1 METLLHFGQKSII
14 FFVSKSSLG
23 RLRSN
28 SAVSFLNSFEK
39 CSKKCK
45 SYTMDGILLLE
56 IHSHSD
62 TRNLGLLK
70 RVWKLTHIVH
80 IVVFILV
87 FPSSFFCNYH
97 LEWAIL
103 TLNYQSL
110 YKLSCQIIYHV
121 TYLLKFV
128 TFRFLIL

>member
-62 TRNLGLLK
+62 AGNLDLLK
-70 RVWKLTHIVH
+70 RV
-80 IVVFILV
+80 
-87 FPSSFFCNYH
+87 
-97 LEWAIL
+97 
-103 TLNYQSL
+103 
-110 YKLSCQIIYHV
+110 
-121 TYLLKFV
+121 
-128 TFRFLIL
+128 